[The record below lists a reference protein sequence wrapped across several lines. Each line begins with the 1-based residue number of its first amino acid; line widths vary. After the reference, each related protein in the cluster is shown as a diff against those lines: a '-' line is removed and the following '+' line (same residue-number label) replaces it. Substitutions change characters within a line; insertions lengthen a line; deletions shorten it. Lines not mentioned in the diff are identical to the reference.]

1 MGRTIYGS
9 QVRYAA
15 PKKAC
20 CELGSDFSDRV
31 FIEASTGFI
40 DMLNSIGGVIDAMVQ
55 LRAELLFIGSMT
67 GKSAVSPPLM
77 ARMMWS
83 GQNKGIKFSRNDP
96 IHILQLKDI
105 YYQMKQDWKTDPFL
119 IKVEADAMLSA
130 AAAVGELNLTPVP

>member
-1 MGRTIYGS
+1 
-9 QVRYAA
+9 
-15 PKKAC
+15 
-20 CELGSDFSDRV
+20 
-31 FIEASTGFI
+31 
-40 DMLNSIGGVIDAMVQ
+40 MLNSIGGVIDAMVQ